1 MKMRTGFGSSFPIIV
16 QQLVSIVLQNIYI
29 EKTLNE
35 FERACTIPHL
45 VPSFFIT
52 KQAPPSTIPSGA
64 STALPTWTRVL
75 DKQVLLLPRTASCFG
90 KIEKDTVL
98 DYKLPKPGALA
109 GQVLKH
115 VYATLDAHLAKN
127 KPSIFKIGY
136 THCASWRYHNR
147 KYGYIGDVEK
157 WEGMT
162 IVYVSHEPTGPA
174 FVEAATIQ
182 RHIGFSVA

>member
-1 MKMRTGFGSSFPIIV
+1 MRTGFGSSFPIIV

-64 STALPTWTRVL
+64 STAMPTWTRVL